1 MTDITKLARERLE
14 KIKSWRETYGAGSN
28 VMLPAEE
35 AEELARIALAVM
47 DSEPVAEV
55 VSIYGDPEAF
65 GEREIRPLVG
75 IQQMPYGTKLYRHAQ
90 PAQEYP
96 EVLPCPVLLEPGMRF
111 GKGVKIRL
119 VLEAIQRRA
128 EHCAELEAMTP
139 DERAEYD
146 ANIEA
151 FKAMLPQPAP
161 LVPDGYVMVPK
172 EATEKMLIAG
182 LEEANP
188 LGGLIDW
195 DASRGDCNTREQVQ
209 EIFKAMLAA
218 APQEVK
224 SES

>member
-1 MTDITKLARERLE
+1 PI
-14 KIKSWRETYGAGSN
+14 
-28 VMLPAEE
+28 
-35 AEELARIALAVM
+35 ELAKAIRKGPDMPPVPTVR
-47 DSEPVAEV
+47 DSEPVAYA
-55 VSIYGDPEAF
+55 VSNDFWNDGTHKKHIDGKHCDLFFPSDVYRGEKFNPDDYDHAF
-65 GEREIRPLVG
+65 P
-75 IQQMPYGTKLYRHAQ
+75 LYRHAQ
-90 PAQEYP
+90 PALEYP

-172 EATEKMLIAG
+172 EPTAEMILSAMRDNETGEVA
-182 LEEANP
+182 
-188 LGGLIDW
+188 
-195 DASRGDCNTREQVQ
+195 
-209 EIFKAMLAA
+209 EIYELMLAA
-218 APQEVK
+218 APKGVR
-224 SES
+224 